1 MTRPRRAGKRIP
13 YVTFLGSSILGIAL
27 VAVGVFIDVLPGT
40 TPGVN
45 LPQLVLIAG
54 GVILT
59 VVSIALRHDHRRR
72 RLIQEVR
79 RHVIA
84 GAAVAILTL
93 LALELVLGLMSVSTY
108 FPGEIPERFLN
119 LDRWSICDEAGC
131 HYRYEIL
138 KTACENGEASGRYCV
153 FNRQGFHDT
162 QDFYHSS
169 ELQDTLRILMLGDS
183 FTYGETVPI
192 GESFVERLEAEFP
205 ESTIW
210 NTAIKGIGTEQSLRS
225 FRAYAPLLQPQLTI
239 LGFYINDLRDNL
251 DRLRGYVEES
261 DSGEQP
267 LLEWHDFW
275 GNIILVDQPTM
286 LYYRSKGIDPPASEL
301 ERVVGRTRLGSVT
314 LRLIDSLAEAVAENV
329 RERRELEVTRQYLTE
344 LRDEAAE
351 IETTL
356 LILLIPNAEDLATP
370 SESFNK
376 LVDLVRSFGFAYIN
390 PREDLEAD
398 DYNSYDIHW
407 NSAGHGKIAE
417 ILTRCVRSFA
427 QSQDLGDCDRVIMP

>member
-1 MTRPRRAGKRIP
+1 MTQPRRAGKRIP

-251 DRLRGYVEES
+251 DR
-261 DSGEQP
+261 
-267 LLEWHDFW
+267 
-275 GNIILVDQPTM
+275 
-286 LYYRSKGIDPPASEL
+286 
-301 ERVVGRTRLGSVT
+301 
-314 LRLIDSLAEAVAENV
+314 
-329 RERRELEVTRQYLTE
+329 
-344 LRDEAAE
+344 
-351 IETTL
+351 
-356 LILLIPNAEDLATP
+356 
-370 SESFNK
+370 
-376 LVDLVRSFGFAYIN
+376 
-390 PREDLEAD
+390 
-398 DYNSYDIHW
+398 
-407 NSAGHGKIAE
+407 
-417 ILTRCVRSFA
+417 
-427 QSQDLGDCDRVIMP
+427 